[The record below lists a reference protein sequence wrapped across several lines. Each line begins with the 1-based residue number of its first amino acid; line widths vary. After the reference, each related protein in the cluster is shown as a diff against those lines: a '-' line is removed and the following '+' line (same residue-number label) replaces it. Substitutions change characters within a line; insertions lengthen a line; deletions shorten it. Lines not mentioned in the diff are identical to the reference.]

1 MPQRPEPRA
10 TTESAQGLAAMLFA
24 SHLPMTS
31 APATC
36 ELPAGL
42 AAQGRGWK
50 AIGSSG
56 RASLRAST
64 TASGYLTSGWPRPA
78 GPIVHSGT
86 LTRTD
91 RGWTAALVICPTL
104 TIATADPGEET
115 LTDCAETTDATK
127 IPTR

>member
-10 TTESAQGLAAMLFA
+10 TTESAQGLAAMLCA

-36 ELPAGL
+36 ELLAGL

-64 TASGYLTSGWPRPA
+64 TASGYLTSGCGHQRGLLLAINGDFHMATDSVQWWQCFV
-78 GPIVHSGT
+78 VHCG
-86 LTRTD
+86 
-91 RGWTAALVICPTL
+91 A
-104 TIATADPGEET
+104 
-115 LTDCAETTDATK
+115 CAS
-127 IPTR
+127 P